1 MRNLRNKVAKIKWLL
16 IVRLECF
23 LMKLGKMT
31 FLAKMASNVNFVTLF
46 SKQNTSKFAS
56 VTKLHKKSN
65 LWVYFLHFALC
76 EKICRLLCRK
86 CRKKEL
92 TRSDFEP
99 TLYWKEKPFL
109 LHLANAGLLGGYNL
123 KSIDS
128 LTTLLNRCC
137 EDKSIFGGLGFH
149 LRRFAFFASTLNA
162 GKNRMWR
169 LNIHGF
175 WNEFFFCFDNPEKNV
190 TFLS

>member
-1 MRNLRNKVAKIKWLL
+1 MAPYCKVGM
-16 IVRLECF
+16 F

-56 VTKLHKKSN
+56 VTTLHKKSN
-65 LWVYFLHFALC
+65 LWVYFLHLALC

-109 LHLANAGLLGGYNL
+109 LYLANAGLLGGYNL

-162 GKNRMWR
+162 GKNWMWR
-169 LNIHGF
+169 LSIHGF
-175 WNEFFFCFDNPEKNV
+175 WNEYFFVLTILKKC
-190 TFLS
+190 

>member
-1 MRNLRNKVAKIKWLL
+1 MWILSRYFRNKILL
-16 IVRLECF
+16 NSQVLLNYTKRVTYEFIFC
-23 LMKLGKMT
+23 T
-31 FLAKMASNVNFVTLF
+31 SPFV
-46 SKQNTSKFAS
+46 K
-56 VTKLHKKSN
+56 
-65 LWVYFLHFALC
+65 
-76 EKICRLLCRK
+76 KICRLLCRK

-109 LHLANAGLLGGYNL
+109 LYLANAGLLAGYNL

-169 LNIHGF
+169 LSIHGF
-175 WNEFFFCFDNPEKNV
+175 WNEYFFVLTILKKMWLYLGYALPYPRQATLHHLILFTLNYWNKR
-190 TFLS
+190 L